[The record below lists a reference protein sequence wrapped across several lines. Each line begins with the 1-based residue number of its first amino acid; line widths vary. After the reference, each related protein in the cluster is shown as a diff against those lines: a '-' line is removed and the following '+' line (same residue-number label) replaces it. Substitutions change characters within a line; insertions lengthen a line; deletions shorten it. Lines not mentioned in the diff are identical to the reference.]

1 VESLRAGD
9 LTIEAICP
17 PPPAPLRLVW
27 RGKSDDRNPQNALA
41 PYFAQVLERAAERG
55 TAVEMRFDE
64 LDHFNSS
71 TIGAVIKLIQ
81 DARARGVRLVLLYDA
96 RVKWQKLSF
105 DALRVFKV
113 DELLELAVVP
123 A

>member
-1 VESLRAGD
+1 MVSLEAGD
-9 LTIEAICP
+9 LTIAASEP
-17 PPPAPLRLVW
+17 EPPAPLCLVW
-27 RGKSDDRNPQNALA
+27 RGKSDDRHPAVHLA
-41 PYFAQVLERAAERG
+41 PYFDKVLARAAERRV
-55 TAVEMRFDE
+55 AVEMRFDE

-81 DARARGVRLVLLYDA
+81 DARLRKVRLLIRYDA

-105 DALRVFKV
+105 DALRVFVK
-113 DELLELAVVP
+113 DDLLELAAVP